1 MYAKGTGALVKVVD
15 VLGAEIESIA
25 QLLFK
30 FCEGNVGSIRFGSEG
45 VAATHGVEAPD

>member
-30 FCEGNVGSIRFGSEG
+30 FCEGNVGSFGL
-45 VAATHGVEAPD
+45 AARASRRRIQ